1 MQALKHTR
9 CLWMGSRFAL
19 PGASKLQA
27 PPSFPHTVYLMTFL
41 QMQLRM
47 GVLLQ
52 MINCKGHGR
61 ELMWPI
67 LKQT

>member
-9 CLWMGSRFAL
+9 CLWMGSRFTL
-19 PGASKLQA
+19 RGASTLQA

-47 GVLLQ
+47 GVLLR
-52 MINCKGHGR
+52 MINC
-61 ELMWPI
+61 
-67 LKQT
+67 